1 MEMQVHHSVP
11 GSQQVT
17 VAAVENTGKYVK
29 VICSPFAFLPFRYQ
43 SLRRPSKVRQMDST
57 LCFHGGIIRPI
68 PTQSFLSSDDLNV
81 N

>member
-29 VICSPFAFLPFRYQ
+29 VICSPFAFLPFR
-43 SLRRPSKVRQMDST
+43 
-57 LCFHGGIIRPI
+57 
-68 PTQSFLSSDDLNV
+68 
-81 N
+81 